1 MGWLLMASKLQII
14 TAMFNDEVGKVT
26 SNLDKWTS
34 FLRTA
39 SNNFKYNFVEQM
51 LIYAQRPDSTAC
63 AEIGFWNDKMHRW
76 VNRGATGIALFDY
89 SGSYQKLRYVFDVSD
104 TNSFYGYEVPRWE
117 VKNRHHDEVAEAL
130 TNAFGDTAN
139 GGLESV
145 IDDTAKNMVQD
156 NILDYLSTVN
166 DSKYGSLLEELDDDN
181 ILVIL
186 KNALSASIGYMM
198 MTRCGINADEY
209 YDREDFEDI
218 LNFNTPS
225 SVIAMGMAVSDISEM
240 GLREIESTVK
250 NIEKNEKKQNRTF
263 VKAKETEYDE
273 DAKTK
278 NETERSNENV
288 TDDLQKSGRLSNPEP
303 DLTDRGER
311 YSWEVRYDEKEIST
325 GTQESLFRSADSE
338 GRTDENNQADGNRSE
353 TDDDSAHKTIDEVTG
368 SDGRTERA
376 ESDEVGPYDEQHHDD
391 SRGNSSEGT
400 DLQLSGHDFDARWNG
415 VEYFYQDKQKNELI
429 KSFLTPYRE
438 EIAMFYESHSD
449 KKERSDFIKSFFNSA
464 PYEITLSNGVK
475 AGFEAYSD
483 AIRLWGDD
491 GTELREAWE
500 KWFQIERSVFG
511 MILIEEWT
519 EPQALL
525 LPSVDNQ
532 LEFIGTK
539 VKDAVLPLPQ
549 GAIDY
554 VLGRGSSFSEGKM
567 RVYRQFT
574 ESLSKDD
581 NIKFLKNEYGTGGGS
596 DAIPGTGY
604 WENHDSKGIEIS
616 DHYSVPERR
625 TLLKWNYV
633 EKRISELIKLDRY
646 LSPKEKEMY
655 PQWLENKLV
664 QEAERKKV
672 NEIRDFIRKAPEEEQ
687 TPKEYRYEYNLGDTV
702 YIGADEYTILSLEDP
717 VILNDSQY
725 PLFNKEFSK
734 ADFEKKVKE
743 NPANNHLRV
752 EIEVERPVV
761 DSEPETEID
770 ESNKPEFLVQYE
782 QVKEENPDGVLLMRT
797 GGFYIAFGKD
807 AQTVS
812 KYTHYTAPGK
822 NFYGNVFTPCCEV
835 LDFNLSYCQKELYAN
850 NNINIVIM
858 EVDKGVVDRFPTPSV
873 EITETLDADYT
884 DAFFVNDGSN
894 NVEWVYHNPD
904 GNDGKGQ
911 FVNNLFSYEDI
922 LKAAELYTDEKEFF
936 DYLGS
941 VAHQTLSDYGT
952 KEYKDDYEYFHSAV
966 DLADCTKETMQALV
980 EEAKSAEAPG
990 LTFVQPETKETEV
1003 LYEVF
1008 STLLIDDIDLTYE
1021 DDILVA
1027 RDSDNYAWKGNEIYK
1042 FLIDDCFVFKDDG
1055 SILGISD
1062 TLFDD
1067 FKKLCEENNV
1077 ELIDNRYTPLYREY
1091 LAEKAKNS
1099 DKILLYQVGDFFKAF
1114 NDDAKTVANALELML
1129 TSRPVGRDER
1139 VPLVGLPKHALETYI
1154 NMLTDRGF
1162 DVAICSLENG
1172 ERKTYTLA
1180 SQNKEDPV
1188 ESKPIGRIDYLGT
1201 GGKVRESIEYT
1212 SEYQFV
1218 KDIKDENFYG
1228 TPMSVVVYADKDG
1241 KTISRDFVT
1250 ELDPPPQGFE
1260 IMLSPYLERAEEE
1273 KTEKLTDADLIGKEV
1288 IIDDDKYII
1297 EKIDPV
1303 FGDVSMRDTSS
1314 VYPINRV
1321 EKIGFVRER
1330 LAPEY
1335 TTEKVAEY
1343 PAVENGLPYDV
1354 VVETIKTDEPSLT
1367 LPTWEEKKEKVTTL
1381 HPTIPDS
1388 EKHNFRIT
1396 DDNLGV
1402 GGPKEKFRN
1411 NMAAINLLHELEFEN
1426 RLATPEEQKILS
1438 KYVGFGGLADA
1449 FDESKTNWADEYK
1462 ELIVTLS
1469 PEEYAASR
1477 ESTLTAFYTP
1487 PVVIRAMYEALGNMG
1502 FSEGNILEPS
1512 CGTGNFIGMLPE
1524 SMKKSKF
1531 FGVELDS
1538 ITGRI
1543 AQQLYQKSGITV
1555 QGYENASLPDSF
1567 FDVAIGNVPFGQF
1580 KVTDNKYDKNN
1591 WLIHDYFFGKTLDK
1605 VRPGGIVAFITSSGT
1620 MDKKNPAVRKYIAQR
1635 AELLGAVRLPNN
1647 TFKANAGTEVTSDIL
1662 FLQKRD
1668 TLVNDEPDWVH
1679 LDRDEN
1685 GNEYNKYF
1693 IDHPEMVLG
1702 EMVMESSQFGHSL
1715 TCKPYEDRNLS
1726 DLLSEAVQNIHAE
1739 ITEFDVSEIGEV
1751 EDNSVPADPNVKN
1764 FSFTVVEDKIYY
1776 RQNSRMN
1783 PVDVSA
1789 TAENRIKGMIKIRD
1803 CVRELIRLQTD
1814 DYPNSS
1820 IKSAQDRLNT
1830 LYDDFTKKYGLLN
1843 ARANRLA
1850 FADDSSYCLLC
1861 SLEIVGENGELK
1873 RKADMFTK
1881 RTIKPHIKVTSVSTA
1896 SEALAVS
1903 IGEKA
1908 KVDMDFMCE
1917 LTGKTEQE
1925 LFEELKGVIFLN
1937 PEYTSEHSNDERYLP
1952 ADEYLSGNVRKKLEL
1967 ARRTAELYPD
1977 DYNINVEMLEK
1988 VQPTDLSASEISV
2001 RLGATWLPPEDVERF
2016 VYEILQTP
2024 RYAQWNIKVKYTE
2037 LTGEWTITNKSYD
2050 RTNVVANN
2058 TYGTNRINGYK
2069 IIEETLNLKDVR
2081 IFDYVEDEHGNK
2093 KPVLNKKETAIAQ
2106 GKQEMIKQAFQ
2117 DWIWKKPN
2125 RRERLVRIYNDLFNS
2140 MRAREYDGSHITF
2153 SGMNPEITLR
2163 PHQINAV
2170 ARIMYGGNTL
2180 LAHVVGAGKTFE
2192 IVAAAQESKRLGLC
2206 NKSLIVVPNHLTEQW
2221 ASEFLQ
2227 LYPSANIL
2235 VATKKDFE
2243 TKNRKKFCARI
2254 ATGDYDAIIIGHSQ
2268 FEKIPISIDRQR
2280 KMLQDQ
2286 IDEITLGV
2294 QQIKYDRGEKITVK
2308 QLEKTKKSLQTKL
2321 DKLNDQTRKDDVVTF
2336 EELGV
2341 DRLFVDEAHNFK
2353 NLFLYTKMRNVGGI
2367 AQTEAQKSSDLYMK
2381 CRYLDEVTGNKGVI
2395 FATGTPVSNSM
2406 VELYTMQRYLQ
2417 YDALEDKH
2425 LQHFDSWAST
2435 FGETVTAIELA
2446 PEGTGY
2452 RAKTR
2457 FAKFYNLPELMMMFR
2472 QVADIQT
2479 ADMLN
2484 LPVPKANFH
2493 NIAVKPTEHQ
2503 KQIVESL
2510 SERAE
2515 KVRNKMVDSS
2525 VDNMLLITNDGRKLA
2540 LDQRLYNEMLP
2551 DDPNSKVAACVDNVY
2566 SIWEKTTPQKST
2578 QLIFCDL
2585 STPHNDGKFNVYD
2598 DIKKKLI
2605 ARGVPE
2611 SEIAFIHNA
2620 DSEAKKKDL
2629 FGKVRS
2635 GQVRVLIGST
2645 AKMGAGTNVQQ
2656 KLIAIH
2662 HTDCPWRPAD
2672 LQQREGRIV
2681 RQCNE
2686 NPEVEIYSYV
2696 TEQTFDAYLYQLVE
2710 NKQKFIGQ
2718 IMTSKSPV
2726 RSAEDVDEQA
2736 LSYAEIKALATGN
2749 PHIKEKMDL
2758 DVAVSKLKLLKQN
2771 HLSQRYSLEDRIIKF
2786 YPQQI
2791 KQGEERIAGYNA
2803 DIERAKENTFLNSDN
2818 FSPMVIEDVTYDEK
2832 KGAGSAI
2839 LVACKAMTSPDPKLI
2854 GSYRGFNMELSFNSF
2869 EKEYVLTLVGSL
2881 RHSVSLGADIYG
2893 NITRL
2898 DNLISSMPDKLKAC
2912 EERLADTKV
2921 QLENAK
2927 AEVERPFPQ
2936 EEELSQKMERL
2947 AELNALLDMDHT
2959 DNEIVEGEPDVA
2971 VVAERKVVEKVR

>member
-1 MGWLLMASKLQII
+1 MASKLQII

-26 SNLDKWTS
+26 NSLDNWTS

-39 SNNFKYNFVEQM
+39 SNNFKYNFVEQI
-51 LIYAQRPDSTAC
+51 LIYSQRPDATAC

-117 VKNRHHDEVAEAL
+117 VKDRYHDEVAEAL
-130 TNAFGDTAN
+130 TNAFGDTAE

-145 IDDTAKNMVQD
+145 IDDTARNMVED

-166 DSKYGSLLEELDDDN
+166 DSKYGSFLEELDDDN
-181 ILVIL
+181 ISVIL

-218 LNFNTPS
+218 FNFNTPS
-225 SVIAMGMAVSDISEM
+225 SVIAMGMAVSDIAEM

-250 NIEKNEKKQNRTF
+250 NIEKNEKKRNRTF
-263 VKAKETEYDE
+263 DNNFSLEYDE
-273 DAKTK
+273 SAKTK

-288 TDDLQKSGRLSNPEP
+288 TDDLQTSGRLSNPEP
-303 DLTDRGER
+303 DLTERGER
-311 YSWEVRYDEKEIST
+311 YSWEVRYAEEEIPN
-325 GTQESLFRSADSE
+325 GTQESLFRSVDSF
-338 GRTDENNQADGNRSE
+338 GRADENNQTDGNRSSA
-353 TDDDSAHKTIDEVTG
+353 DDGSAHGTVAEVAR
-368 SDGRTERA
+368 SDGRTEGA
-376 ESDEVGPYDEQHHDD
+376 ESDAVGSYDEQHQDD

-415 VEYFYQDKQKNELI
+415 VEYFHLEKQKSELI

-438 EIAMFYESHSD
+438 EIAMFYESHQD
-449 KKERSDFIKSFFNSA
+449 KQERSDFIKSFFNST
-464 PYEITLSNGVK
+464 PYEMTLSNGVK

-483 AIRLWGDD
+483 AIRLWRDD

-525 LPSVDNQ
+525 LPSEDMQ

-554 VLGRGSSFSEGKM
+554 VLGAGSGFSEGKM

-574 ESLSKDD
+574 ESLSKED
-581 NIKFLKNEYGTGGGS
+581 NIKFLKNEYGIGGGT

-604 WENHDSKGIEIS
+604 WHNHDAKGIEIS

-655 PQWLENKLV
+655 PQWLEERMAK
-664 QEAERKKV
+664 EAAWKKS
-672 NEIRDFIRKAPEEEQ
+672 NEIRQFIREAPEERQ
-687 TPKEYRYEYNLGDTV
+687 APKEYRYEYNLGDTV

-743 NPANNHLRV
+743 NPANNHLRIEV
-752 EIEVERPVV
+752 EVERPVI
-761 DSEPETEID
+761 DDEPETDID
-770 ESNKPEFLVQYE
+770 ESNKPDFLVQYE
-782 QVKEENPDGVLLMRT
+782 QVKKENPDGVLLMHT

-807 AQTVS
+807 AEIIS
-812 KYTHYTAPGK
+812 KHTHYLSPRK
-822 NFYGNVFTPCCEV
+822 NLYGNVLTPCCEV
-835 LDFNLSYCQKELYAN
+835 LDYNLSYCQKELYAN

-873 EITETLDADYT
+873 EITETFDAEYT

-894 NVEWVYHNPD
+894 NVEWVYYNPD

-911 FVNNLFSYEDI
+911 FVNNLISYEDI
-922 LKAAELYTDEKEFF
+922 IKAAELYTDEKEFF

-952 KEYKDDYEYFHSAV
+952 KEYKEDYEYFHSAV
-966 DLADCTKETMQALV
+966 DLTDCTKETMQALV
-980 EEAKSAEAPG
+980 EEAKSMEKPV
-990 LTFVQPETKETEV
+990 LTFVQPETKETKV
-1003 LYEVF
+1003 LYKVL
-1008 STLLIDDIDLTYE
+1008 SALKIDDIDLTYE
-1021 DDILVA
+1021 GGILVA
-1027 RDSDNYAWKGNEIYK
+1027 RDNDNLWSGKELYE
-1042 FLIDDCFVFKDDG
+1042 FLVKEAFVFEKDG
-1055 SILGISD
+1055 SVLGIRD
-1062 TLFDD
+1062 ELLKD
-1067 FKKLCEENNV
+1067 FKELSESYGVPVKDSILNPYWRQYNELKAENADKLF
-1077 ELIDNRYTPLYREY
+1077 
-1091 LAEKAKNS
+1091 
-1099 DKILLYQVGDFFKAF
+1099 LYQVGDFFEALGE
-1114 NDDAKTVANALELML
+1114 DAKDMAQALDLQLTHRTIGDNVTVDMC
-1129 TSRPVGRDER
+1129 GI
-1139 VPLVGLPKHALETYI
+1139 PKHRLETYLD
-1154 NMLTDRGF
+1154 MLTDRGF
-1162 DVAICSLENG
+1162 DVAVCSLENG
-1172 ERKTYTLA
+1172 ERKTYTIV

-1188 ESKPIGRIDYLGT
+1188 ESKPVGRIDYLHT
-1201 GGKVRESIEYT
+1201 DGKVRESIEYT

-1218 KDIKDENFYG
+1218 KDIKEENYYG
-1228 TPMSVVVYADKDG
+1228 TPMEVVLYQDKDG
-1241 KTISRDFVT
+1241 NTISTKFV
-1250 ELDPPPQGFE
+1250 EDLDPPPQGFKR
-1260 IMLSPYLERAEEE
+1260 IPSPYLERAEEE
-1273 KTEKLTDADLIGKEV
+1273 IVEEITDADLIGKEV
-1288 IIDDDKYII
+1288 IIDGTAFVI

-1303 FGDVSMRDTSS
+1303 FGDVSMRDTTSI
-1314 VYPINRV
+1314 YPINRV
-1321 EKIGFVRER
+1321 EKIGFVREH
-1330 LAPEY
+1330 LAPEKQKY

-1343 PAVENGLPYDV
+1343 PAVENGLPYDI
-1354 VVETIKTDEPSLT
+1354 VVETIKTEEPVLT
-1367 LPTWEEKKEKVTTL
+1367 PPTWEEKKEKVTTL

-1426 RLATPEEQKILS
+1426 RLATPEEQEILS

-1449 FDESKTNWADEYK
+1449 FDESKANWADEYK

-1469 PEEYAASR
+1469 PEEYAAAR

-1512 CGTGNFIGMLPE
+1512 CGTGNFIGMLPDN
-1524 SMKKSKF
+1524 MQKSKF

-1538 ITGRI
+1538 LTGRI

-1580 KVTDNKYDKNN
+1580 KVIDKKYDKNN

-1605 VRPGGIVAFITSSGT
+1605 VRPGGVIAFITSSGT
-1620 MDKKNPAVRKYIAQR
+1620 MDKRNSNVRKYIAQR
-1635 AELLGAVRLPNN
+1635 AELLGAIRLPNN

-1739 ITEFDVSEIGEV
+1739 ITEFDISEIGEV

-1814 DYPNSS
+1814 DYPDSS

-1917 LTGKTEQE
+1917 LTGKTEEE

-1937 PEYTSEHSNDERYLP
+1937 PEYTNEYSNDERYLP

-1967 ARRTAELYPD
+1967 ARKTAELYPD

-1988 VQPTDLSASEISV
+1988 VQPQDLTASEISV

-2016 VYEILQTP
+2016 VFETLQTP

-2037 LTGEWTITNKSYD
+2037 LTGEWTIANKSYD

-2058 TYGTNRINGYK
+2058 TYGTSRINGYK
-2069 IIEETLNLKDVR
+2069 IIEDTLNLKDVR

-2117 DWIWKKPN
+2117 DWIWKDPN

-2153 SGMNPEITLR
+2153 SGMNPEISLR

-2221 ASEFLQ
+2221 ASEYLQ

-2268 FEKIPISIDRQR
+2268 FEKIPISIERQR
-2280 KMLQDQ
+2280 QMLQQQ

-2321 DKLNDQTRKDDVVTF
+2321 DKLNDQSRKDDVVTF

-2425 LQHFDSWAST
+2425 LQYFDSWAST

-2540 LDQRLYNEMLP
+2540 LDQRLFNDMLP
-2551 DDPNSKVAACVDNVY
+2551 DDPDSKVAACVDNVY
-2566 SIWEKTTPQKST
+2566 GIWERTTPQKST

-2605 ARGVPE
+2605 AKGVPE

-2681 RQCNE
+2681 RQGNE

-2749 PHIKEKMDL
+2749 PYIKEKMDL

-2803 DIERAKENTFLNSDN
+2803 DIERAKENTFLNADN
-2818 FSPMVIEDVTYDEK
+2818 FSPMAVEDVTYDEK

-2839 LVACKAMTSPDPKLI
+2839 LSACQAMTSPEPKLI

-2912 EERLADTKV
+2912 EERLADTNV

-2947 AELNALLDMDHT
+2947 AELNALLDMDHK
-2959 DNEIVEGEPDVA
+2959 DNEIVDGEPDVA
-2971 VVAERKVVEKVR
+2971 DAPERKVRDVVR